1 MPENRR
7 LYLDLLKRA
16 LINEIGAENEL
27 RLNYL
32 WRCAEKGEAVDR
44 ALLFDIGRR
53 LPKRRAAFLEAR
65 RNGQMLP
72 DGEPDRW
79 GFSDSMVGLRRL
91 DQLQAAI
98 ETVVEEGVPGD
109 ILEAGVWRGGA
120 AIFARGVL
128 ASLGVTDR
136 TVWLADSFQGLPAP
150 IHALD
155 SDFSKQDS
163 LAVSLDQVQD
173 AFRRYG
179 LLDEKVAFLPG
190 WFEDTLPQAPVDQ
203 LAILRADGDLFS
215 STLEI
220 LTNLYPKLA
229 PGGFVI
235 IDDYGALQDC
245 RAAVHA
251 YRARHALSEPIE
263 PIDGMGVFW
272 RKATRSA
279 A

>member
-32 WRCAEKGEAVDR
+32 WRCAERGEPVDR
-44 ALLFDIGRR
+44 ALLFDIARR
-53 LPKRRAAFLEAR
+53 MPERQAALLEAR
-65 RNGQMLP
+65 RLGRMLP
-72 DGEPDRW
+72 KGEPDGW

-91 DQLQAAI
+91 DELQSAI
-98 ETVVEEGVPGD
+98 ETVVAEGVPGD

-120 AIFARGVL
+120 SIFARGVL

-136 TVWLADSFQGLPAP
+136 KVWLADSFEGLPP
-150 IHALD
+150 PTHAMD
-155 SDFSKQDS
+155 SDFSRQDS
-163 LAVSLDQVQD
+163 LAVSLDQVKD

-179 LLDEKVAFLPG
+179 LLDEQIAFLPG
-190 WFEDTLPQAPVDQ
+190 WFEETLPKAPVKE
-203 LAILRADGDLFS
+203 LAVLRADGDIFS
-215 STLEI
+215 STLAI

-229 PGGFVI
+229 PGGFLI
-235 IDDYGALQDC
+235 IDDYGAVADC

-251 YRARHALSEPIE
+251 YRARHDLAEPIQ
-263 PIDGMGVFW
+263 PIDEMGVFW
-272 RKATRSA
+272 RKSRGAFG
-279 A
+279 